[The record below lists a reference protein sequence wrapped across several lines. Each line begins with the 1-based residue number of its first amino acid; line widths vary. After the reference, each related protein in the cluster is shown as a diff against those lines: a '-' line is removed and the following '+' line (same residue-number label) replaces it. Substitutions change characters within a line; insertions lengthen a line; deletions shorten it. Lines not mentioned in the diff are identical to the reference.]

1 MLKEK
6 IQLALGV
13 ILILMP
19 WVFGFSYDSVMKW
32 TNTLVGLAITLI
44 NLWAIFGTPKTP
56 VIEDKTTESKRTR
69 PSRF

>member
-6 IQLALGV
+6 IQFALGV

-19 WVFGFSYDSVMKW
+19 WVFGFSDDSVMKW
-32 TNTLVGLAITLI
+32 TNTLVGLVITLI
-44 NLWAIFGTPKTP
+44 NLWAIFGTPRTP
-56 VIEDKTTESKRTR
+56 AIEDKATESKRTR

>member
-19 WVFGFSYDSVMKW
+19 WVFGFSDDSVMKW

-44 NLWAIFGTPKTP
+44 NLWAIFGSPRIP
-56 VIEDKTTESKRTR
+56 VVEDRATESKKPR